1 MRMDAVV
8 SMRLHTGI
16 LATTVGVPSL
26 MVSYDPKV
34 TAFANV
40 MGVGNPLRIE
50 GLTPDRLWASLDSV
64 LSDRKVNLA
73 TVERKRAELVKAAQ
87 GNIDALR
94 ACVG

>member
-8 SMRLHTGI
+8 SMRLHTGV

-34 TAFANV
+34 TAFANA
-40 MGVGNPLRIE
+40 MGVGNPLKFE
-50 GLTPDRLWASLDSV
+50 GLTPDRLWAALDSM
-64 LSDRKVNLA
+64 LADRKSVLA
-73 TVERKRAELVKAAQ
+73 IVERKRAELVKAAQ